1 MAMAWPSSRQPACRS
16 SGWAMPPPWAV
27 FVAGNRQSTW
37 PWRATMRR
45 VSSFN
50 GLRAERRAGAA
61 IARTAPVDGPKR
73 SKDKKRMTEQKEK
86 TKPTKP
92 LTLSTTARSGA
103 AAAKGGET
111 QVRQKFS
118 HGRTRAVTVEV
129 KKPVKRPT
137 APAAPAAAPAPAA
150 AAPASEAAAPAPTG
164 RTLKL
169 GGAAAPA

>member
-1 MAMAWPSSRQPACRS
+1 
-16 SGWAMPPPWAV
+16 MP
-27 FVAGNRQSTW
+27 
-37 PWRATMRR
+37 
-45 VSSFN
+45 
-50 GLRAERRAGAA
+50 
-61 IARTAPVDGPKR
+61 
-73 SKDKKRMTEQKEK
+73 EQKET

-129 KKPVKRPT
+129 KKPVKRPAGSAAAPP
-137 APAAPAAAPAPAA
+137 APAPEAAPAP
-150 AAPASEAAAPAPTG
+150 PTA

-169 GGAAAPA
+169 GSAGAPARGGSLRWRARLGNARRALKRRALRVLCDAPGAPRARAGRARCAVRRCGRPSTSACRNRLAHAVRAPSAVPTRSMSVAP